1 MPAPASP
8 DVFCSK
14 CGAPNPNDASFCAK
28 CGNTLGN
35 SFGTVPP
42 QQSRPAYVAPP
53 PVQQGKR
60 KDPIIAGFLNLF
72 IGLGYLYL
80 GHKKVLGLPTL
91 LFVLIVLVIDIL
103 VGVFTLGLVPLVLA
117 ILLAY
122 DGYVKAK
129 GEKGYI
135 NTEPALLYQ

>member
-1 MPAPASP
+1 M
-8 DVFCSK
+8 
-14 CGAPNPNDASFCAK
+14 
-28 CGNTLGN
+28 
-35 SFGTVPP
+35 PP
-42 QQSRPAYVAPP
+42 QQSQPSYVSSSPI
-53 PVQQGKR
+53 QLGNR
-60 KDPIIAGFLNLF
+60 KDPIVAGFLNLF

-80 GHKKVLGLPTL
+80 GYKKVLGLPTL
-91 LFVLIVLVIDIL
+91 LFVLVVLVIDVL
-103 VGVFTLGLVPLVLA
+103 VGFFTLGLVPLVLA